1 MSVRTRKLLSPP
13 LAIMGVVIIALAY
26 LLGWSST
33 FSVKKVEITGAPT
46 AAVLAN
52 IEMKSQ
58 IEVGQQLARVNPQ
71 SAARKIEKLSWV
83 KDVAISR
90 NWLSGAVAIEINPRQ
105 PLAFFNSD
113 QVPGQTIDEE
123 GQLFSLPG
131 YTNPDLA
138 HISAKSPDSALKAN
152 ELFTQLPESFRSH
165 ITSMMATS
173 SNTFTLNSTI
183 EGRDIRIRWGD
194 SQDMALK
201 ISVIN
206 SLLKLPENKKI
217 KVIDVVAPHAPIV
230 K

>member
-1 MSVRTRKLLSPP
+1 MSARTRKLLSPQ
-13 LAIMGVVIIALAY
+13 LAILVVAIAILAY
-26 LLGWSST
+26 FLGWSSI
-33 FSVKKVEITGAPT
+33 FSVKKVEIAGVPT
-46 AAVLAN
+46 TVVQAE
-52 IEMKSQ
+52 IENRSQ

-71 SAARKIEKLSWV
+71 SVARRIEKLAWV

-90 NWLSGAVAIEINPRQ
+90 NWLSGVVAIEISPRV

-113 QVPGQTIDEE
+113 QVPGQAIDEVGE
-123 GQLFSLPG
+123 LFSLPG

-138 HISAKSPDSALKAN
+138 LISAKSPDSALKAN
-152 ELFTQLPESFRSH
+152 ELFTALPEKFRRS
-165 ITSMMATS
+165 ITLMMATS
-173 SNTFTLNSTI
+173 TNTFTLNSTL

-206 SLLKLPENKKI
+206 SLLKLPENKQI
-217 KVIDVVAPHAPIV
+217 KMIDVVAPHAPIV

>member
-1 MSVRTRKLLSPP
+1 MSARTRKFLSPP
-13 LAIMGVVIIALAY
+13 LLILGALIIVLAY
-26 LLGWSST
+26 FLGWSSI
-33 FSVKKVEITGAPT
+33 FSVKKVEIAGAPT
-46 AAVLAN
+46 TAVQTE
-52 IEMKSQ
+52 IEKKSQ

-71 SAARKIEKLSWV
+71 SVSRKIEKLSWI
-83 KDVAISR
+83 KEASISR
-90 NWLSGAVAIEINPRQ
+90 DWLSGVVAIEITPRE

-131 YTNPDLA
+131 YKNPDLA
-138 HISAKSPDSALKAN
+138 LISAKSPDSALKAN
-152 ELFTQLPESFRSH
+152 ELFTALPENFRRS

-173 SNTFTLNSTI
+173 SNTFTLNSTL

-194 SQDMALK
+194 SQEMALK

-217 KVIDVVAPHAPIV
+217 KIIDVVAPHAPIV

>member
-1 MSVRTRKLLSPP
+1 MSVRTRKFLSPP
-13 LAIMGVVIIALAY
+13 LLILGVLIIVLAY
-26 LLGWSST
+26 FLGWSSI
-33 FSVKKVEITGAPT
+33 FSVKQVEVAGAPT
-46 AAVLAN
+46 AAVQAE
-52 IEMKSQ
+52 IEKKSQ

-71 SAARKIEKLSWV
+71 SVSRIIEKLSWI
-83 KDVAISR
+83 KEASISR
-90 NWLSGAVAIEINPRQ
+90 DWLSGVVAIEITPRE

-131 YTNPDLA
+131 YKNPDLA
-138 HISAKSPDSALKAN
+138 LISAKSPDSALKAN
-152 ELFTQLPESFRSH
+152 ELFTALPENFRRS

-173 SNTFTLNSTI
+173 SNTFTLNSTL

-194 SQDMALK
+194 SQEMALK

-217 KVIDVVAPHAPIV
+217 KIIDVVAPHAPIV

>member
-1 MSVRTRKLLSPP
+1 MSVRTRKFLSPP
-13 LAIMGVVIIALAY
+13 LLILGVLIIVLAY
-26 LLGWSST
+26 FLGWSSI
-33 FSVKKVEITGAPT
+33 FSVKKVEIAGAPT
-46 AAVLAN
+46 AAVQVE
-52 IEMKSQ
+52 IEKKSQ

-71 SAARKIEKLSWV
+71 SVSRKIEKLSWI
-83 KDVAISR
+83 KEASISR
-90 NWLSGAVAIEINPRQ
+90 DWLSGVVAIEITPRE

-131 YTNPDLA
+131 YKNPDLA
-138 HISAKSPDSALKAN
+138 LISAKSPDSALKAN
-152 ELFTQLPESFRSH
+152 ELFTALPENFRKSV
-165 ITSMMATS
+165 TSMMATS
-173 SNTFTLNSTI
+173 SNTFTLNSTL

-194 SQDMALK
+194 SQDMELK

-217 KVIDVVAPHAPIV
+217 KIIDVVAPHAPIV

>member
-1 MSVRTRKLLSPP
+1 MSARTRKLLSPQ
-13 LAIMGVVIIALAY
+13 LAILIVAIAVLAY
-26 LLGWSST
+26 FLGWSSI
-33 FSVKKVEITGAPT
+33 FSVKKVEIAGAPT
-46 AAVLAN
+46 IAVQTE
-52 IEMKSQ
+52 IENRSQ

-71 SAARKIEKLSWV
+71 SVARRIEKLDWV

-90 NWLSGAVAIEINPRQ
+90 NWLSGVVAIEISPRV

-123 GQLFSLPG
+123 GELFSLPG

-138 HISAKSPDSALKAN
+138 LISAKSPDSALKAN
-152 ELFTQLPESFRSH
+152 ELFTALPEKFRRS
-165 ITSMMATS
+165 ITLMMATS
-173 SNTFTLNSTI
+173 TNTFTLNSTL

-206 SLLKLPENKKI
+206 SLLKLPENKQI
-217 KVIDVVAPHAPIV
+217 KMIDVVAPHAPIV

>member
-1 MSVRTRKLLSPP
+1 MSARTRKLLSPQ
-13 LAIMGVVIIALAY
+13 LAILVVVIAVLAY
-26 LLGWSST
+26 FLGWSSI
-33 FSVKKVEITGAPT
+33 FSVKKVEIAGAPT
-46 AAVLAN
+46 TAVQAE
-52 IEMKSQ
+52 IENRSQ

-71 SAARKIEKLSWV
+71 SVARRIEKLAWV

-90 NWLSGAVAIEINPRQ
+90 NWLSGVVAIEISPRE

-123 GQLFSLPG
+123 GELFSLPG
-131 YTNPDLA
+131 YANPDLA
-138 HISAKSPDSALKAN
+138 LISAKSPDSALKAN
-152 ELFTQLPESFRSH
+152 ELFTALPEKFRRS
-165 ITSMMATS
+165 ITLMMATS
-173 SNTFTLNSTI
+173 TNTFTLNSTL

-206 SLLKLPENKKI
+206 SLLKLPENKQI
-217 KVIDVVAPHAPIV
+217 KMIDVVAPHAPIV

>member
-26 LLGWSST
+26 LLGWSSI

-90 NWLSGAVAIEINPRQ
+90 NWLSGAVAIKINPRQ

-131 YTNPDLA
+131 YSNPDLA
-138 HISAKSPDSALKAN
+138 LISAKSPDSALKAN
-152 ELFTQLPESFRSH
+152 ELFTALPENFRKN
-165 ITSMMATS
+165 ITSMLATS
-173 SNTFTLNSTI
+173 SNTFTLNSTL

-194 SQDMALK
+194 SQDMVLK

-217 KVIDVVAPHAPIV
+217 KLIDVVAPYAPIV

>member
-1 MSVRTRKLLSPP
+1 MSARTRKLLSPQ
-13 LAIMGVVIIALAY
+13 LAILVVVIAVLAY
-26 LLGWSST
+26 FLGWSSI
-33 FSVKKVEITGAPT
+33 FSVKKVEIVGAPT
-46 AAVLAN
+46 AAVQAE
-52 IEMKSQ
+52 IENRSQ

-71 SAARKIEKLSWV
+71 SVARRIEKLAWV

-90 NWLSGAVAIEINPRQ
+90 NWLTGVVAIEISPRE

-123 GQLFSLPG
+123 GELFSLPG

-138 HISAKSPDSALKAN
+138 LISAKSPDSALKAN
-152 ELFTQLPESFRSH
+152 ELFTALPEKFRRS
-165 ITSMMATS
+165 ITLMMATS
-173 SNTFTLNSTI
+173 TNTFTLNSTL

-206 SLLKLPENKKI
+206 SLLKLPENKQI
-217 KVIDVVAPHAPIV
+217 KMIDVVAPHAPIV

>member
-1 MSVRTRKLLSPP
+1 M
-13 LAIMGVVIIALAY
+13 VIAVLAY
-26 LLGWSST
+26 FLGWSSI
-33 FSVKKVEITGAPT
+33 FSVKKVEIVGAPT
-46 AAVLAN
+46 AAVQAE
-52 IEMKSQ
+52 IENRSQ

-71 SAARKIEKLSWV
+71 SVARRIEKLAWV

-90 NWLSGAVAIEINPRQ
+90 NWLTGVVAIEISPRE

-123 GQLFSLPG
+123 GELFSLPG

-138 HISAKSPDSALKAN
+138 LISAKSPDSALKAN
-152 ELFTQLPESFRSH
+152 ELFTALPEKFRRS
-165 ITSMMATS
+165 ITLMMATS
-173 SNTFTLNSTI
+173 TNTFTLNSTL

-206 SLLKLPENKKI
+206 SLLKLPENKQI
-217 KVIDVVAPHAPIV
+217 KMIDVVAPHAPIV

>member
-1 MSVRTRKLLSPP
+1 MSARTRKLLSPP
-13 LAIMGVVIIALAY
+13 LAIVSVVVIALAY
-26 LLGWSST
+26 LLGWSSF

-46 AAVLAN
+46 AAVMAN

-71 SAARKIEKLSWV
+71 SAARKIAKLSWV

-90 NWLSGAVAIEINPRQ
+90 NWLSGAVTIEISPRE

-113 QVPGQTIDEE
+113 QVLGQTIDAE

-138 HISAKSPDSALKAN
+138 IISAKSPESALQAN
-152 ELFTQLPESFRSH
+152 ELFTALPENFRKN
-165 ITSMMATS
+165 IISMRATS
-173 SNTFTLNSTI
+173 TNTFTLNSTL

-217 KVIDVVAPHAPIV
+217 ELIDVVAPHAPIV